1 MIKYKYFALP
11 FLIRHNITSN
21 ELIVLSYYVSETFTI
36 LPLVLTSCYIKKN
49 NEQNQIGNEN
59 PNVRNS
65 MMTDYETNNYT
76 KPTQRFANRVSLS
89 TGCHC

>member
-1 MIKYKYFALP
+1 MCLRPLP
-11 FLIRHNITSN
+11 F
-21 ELIVLSYYVSETFTI
+21 
-36 LPLVLTSCYIKKN
+36 PLVLTSCYIKKN

-76 KPTQRFANRVSLS
+76 KPTHRFANRVSLS
-89 TGCHC
+89 TCCHC